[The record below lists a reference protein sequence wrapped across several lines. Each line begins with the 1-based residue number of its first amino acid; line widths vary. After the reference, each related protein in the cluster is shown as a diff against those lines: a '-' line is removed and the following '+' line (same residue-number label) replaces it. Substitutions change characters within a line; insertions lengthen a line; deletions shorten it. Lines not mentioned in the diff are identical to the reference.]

1 MYYRITTYDQS
12 GQKEIV
18 LEDQDDD
25 NIMDMAETCL
35 QDLFDGHI
43 KSLVVSRITG
53 RPGMRD
59 DL

>member
-35 QDLFDGHI
+35 QDL
-43 KSLVVSRITG
+43 
-53 RPGMRD
+53 RD